1 MCTHQKQKISRTSR
15 MIHQTVEKTTL
26 IRTNGMDMSGTE
38 KTNPSSNLVPPR
50 CRSRH
55 SASTVAAGRCR
66 PGLAGCQLGRPCAL
80 PPLSPPSLK
89 PAPEIPLQKCRFKRG
104 VTVSGKDAQL
114 FSCKDLEFSSK
125 RCGWVQNDSNVT
137 VRPWICRFG
146 FIFCKSRLQP
156 VHTTL
161 RARFVAASIHMI
173 DE

>member
-1 MCTHQKQKISRTSR
+1 MFPTPLDSGNGDNNNNNHGLCMCTHQKQKISRTSR

-66 PGLAGCQLGRPCAL
+66 PGLAGCQLCRPCSL

-89 PAPEIPLQKCRFKRG
+89 PAQKSLFKSAGLREVLLYLG
-104 VTVSGKDAQL
+104 RMLS
-114 FSCKDLEFSSK
+114 FSPAKIWNL
-125 RCGWVQNDSNVT
+125 VQNAVDG
-137 VRPWICRFG
+137 CR
-146 FIFCKSRLQP
+146 
-156 VHTTL
+156 
-161 RARFVAASIHMI
+161 MI
-173 DE
+173 QT